1 MIKGILFVLI
11 TGTISHF
18 IYDWSGRNFLL
29 GFFFPTNES
38 TWEHMKLS
46 FLPMLIYSFYM
57 NRKLRADHP
66 CVTSALLSGTLLS
79 TFLIPVL
86 FYTYSGILG
95 YHLMPLDISTFVVS
109 VIVGF
114 VAVGKLTSSCKMQPY
129 TNLLETLIYITAIC
143 FILFTYAPPDIAIF
157 AEPALHQLF

>member
-1 MIKGILFVLI
+1 MGTIFVLI
-11 TGTISHF
+11 TGTLFHF
-18 IYDWSGRNFLL
+18 IYDWSGKNFLL

-46 FLPMLIYSFYM
+46 FFPMLIYSFYM

-109 VIVGF
+109 VILGF
-114 VAVGKLTSSCKMQPY
+114 VAVYRLTMSCKMQPY
-129 TNLLETLIYITAIC
+129 TNLLETLVFITAIC
-143 FILFTYAPPDIAIF
+143 FILFTYHPPDIGIF
-157 AEPALHQLF
+157 TNSVHT